1 MIKNPFVGI
10 AGNIG
15 VGKTTFT
22 KNLAEKYNW
31 LEYYES
37 VIDNPYL
44 DDFYINMNRWSFNL
58 QVYFLQ
64 HRFESQI
71 KISNDNQG
79 VIQDRTIYED
89 VEIFAKNLHM
99 MGNMSNRD
107 WKTYNNLFNNMVQ
120 FLKKPDLIIY
130 LKASTDTI
138 LSRIRKRNRDF
149 EKNINPEYIYQL
161 NKSYNNWAK
170 NEKNLNIVTFE
181 TDHFNIFEDEKQF
194 LEMCHKIEDCLK

>member
-1 MIKNPFVGI
+1 MIKNPFIGI

-22 KNLAEKYNW
+22 KNLAKKYGW

-89 VEIFAKNLHM
+89 VEIFANNLHM
-99 MGNMSNRD
+99 MGNMSDRD
-107 WKTYNNLFNNMVQ
+107 WKTYNNLFKNMVQ

-138 LSRIRKRNRDF
+138 LSRIKKRNRDF

-161 NKSYNNWAK
+161 NRSYNNWAK
-170 NEKNLNIVTFE
+170 NEKNLNIITFE
-181 TDHFNIFEDEKQF
+181 TDSFNIFEDKIQF
-194 LEMCHKIEDCLK
+194 LDMCKRIEDSLN